1 MESGTLPLKDFG
13 INSTVTIGDNVTH
26 GFIENR
32 LKTGGYYIVSE
43 KVSSLYPGLLAYIR
57 EDKNGHVKIIPDGEK
72 SKSLEMYS
80 LVIQDMI
87 DRNVDRDSFIS
98 YMGGGTIGDMAG
110 FVASTYKRGIT
121 LEAFPTTLLG
131 MVDSAIGGKNA
142 LNHGHVKNVIGTFYD
157 PRDIVCDLSFLK
169 TLSRSD
175 FLDGIAE
182 IIKYGL
188 ISDPEILSF
197 TSKPEVIEARDPV
210 LLEGIIRKSILIK
223 SSFVSGDSHD
233 TMGKRAILNLGH
245 TLAHALEAASENKLS
260 HGVSVAEGMMF
271 EAYVSMKRGMC
282 TEDTYRDV
290 VRIVKSSGIDLP
302 DISAFDPLDLVRFME
317 NDKKK
322 VSDSVNLPLIRT
334 PGDIVTSSVP
344 IAEITKLLSE
354 FAGSDK
360 NDR

>member
-1 MESGTLPLKDFG
+1 MEPDTLLLKDFG
-13 INSTVTIGDNVTH
+13 INSTVTIGDNVAR

-43 KVSSLYPGLLAYIR
+43 KVSSLYPELVAYIR

-72 SKSLEMYS
+72 SKSLQTYS
-80 LVIQDMI
+80 MVIQDLI
-87 DRNVDRDSFIS
+87 DGNVDRDSFIS
-98 YMGGGTIGDMAG
+98 YIGGGTIGDTAG

-157 PRDIVCDLSFLK
+157 PRDIVCDLLFLK

-175 FLDGIAE
+175 FLDGVAE

-197 TSKPEVIEARDPV
+197 TSKSEVIEARDPA

-223 SSFVSGDSHD
+223 STFVSGDSHD
-233 TMGKRAILNLGH
+233 TMGKRAVLNLGH
-245 TLAHALEAASENKLS
+245 TLAHALEAASDNRLS

-271 EAYVSMKRGMC
+271 EAFVSMKRGVC
-282 TEDTYRDV
+282 TKDTYRHV
-290 VRIVKSSGIDLP
+290 IRIVKSSGIDLP
-302 DISAFDPLDLVRFME
+302 DISAFDPHDLVRFME

-334 PGDIVTSSVP
+334 PGDIVTLSVP
-344 IAEITKLLSE
+344 ISEITELLSE
-354 FAGSDK
+354 FAGSGV
-360 NDR
+360 NDH